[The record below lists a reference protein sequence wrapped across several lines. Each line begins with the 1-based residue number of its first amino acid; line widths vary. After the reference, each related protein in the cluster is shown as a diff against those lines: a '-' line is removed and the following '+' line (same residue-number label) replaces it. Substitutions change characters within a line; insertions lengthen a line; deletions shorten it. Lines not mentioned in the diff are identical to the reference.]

1 MRRTASFPLAFAT
14 ALAVAACSKATPPAA
29 PVPSADD
36 KAVTA
41 APAPADSSAAAL
53 PAAVSPSADATHA
66 VAAAGAH
73 TAAALDAPYQP
84 TAEALASASVAIFID
99 SGAKNPPGSPTA
111 GQMTTVTV
119 TPVDGNGRPL
129 RTRDQV
135 FGAELVMVA
144 MRHDLSWVEAL
155 RTTQLSEPGGL
166 SHRFALK
173 FPNPGRHLLYF
184 LVKPAGGPI
193 STTPVDLT
201 VRGDAEP
208 EVEWQED
215 QGRAVGPEGLA
226 VELRRSPEQIEA
238 CRPVHI
244 ATNWQQ
250 KGKVAPL
257 LGSAGSQRV
266 LYLAVPQHAGQA
278 SVGQPLQV
286 VNPAEP
292 AAEGATATTELAGA
306 AGAAMSVQ
314 AIGGDAGTDAWLTLR
329 QAGRYRILALAQIA
343 DGKGGKP
350 GPIRSVAFAV
360 TAGGTAP
367 AGGCP

>member
-1 MRRTASFPLAFAT
+1 MRRTTSFPLAFA
-14 ALAVAACSKATPPAA
+14 AAIAVAACGKATPPAA

-41 APAPADSSAAAL
+41 APAAADSTAGL
-53 PAAVSPSADATHA
+53 PAAASASADATPA
-66 VAAAGAH
+66 VAAAGAA
-73 TAAALDAPYQP
+73 TAAESDAPYQP

-135 FGAELVMVA
+135 FGADLVMVA

-215 QGRAVGPEGLA
+215 QGRAVGPQGLA
-226 VELRRSPEQIEA
+226 VELRRSPEQIQA

-250 KGKVAPL
+250 KGKAAPL
-257 LGSAGSQRV
+257 LGSAGSQSV
-266 LYLAVPQHAGQA
+266 LYLAVPENAGQA

-292 AAEGATATTELAGA
+292 AAEGVTATAELAGA
-306 AGAAMSVQ
+306 AGAAMSVP

-329 QAGRYRILALAQIA
+329 QPGRYRILALAQIA

-350 GPIRSVAFAV
+350 GAIRSVAFAV